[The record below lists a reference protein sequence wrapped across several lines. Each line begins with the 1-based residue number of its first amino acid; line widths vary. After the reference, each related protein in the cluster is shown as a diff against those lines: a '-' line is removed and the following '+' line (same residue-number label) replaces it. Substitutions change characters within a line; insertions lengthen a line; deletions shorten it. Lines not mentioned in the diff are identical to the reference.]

1 MAVLPIFEWIFSSKR
16 LFLVLYVL
24 TFWTRVRTRTRNSW
38 TRKYPDP
45 GLTLNRVFG
54 RSTRNPIMYRNKGLV
69 VAYQNI
75 V

>member
-24 TFWTRVRTRTRNSW
+24 TFWTRVRTQTRNSW

-45 GLTLNRVFG
+45 GLKKYRVFG
-54 RSTRNPIMYRNKGLV
+54 RSNRNHILKEV
-69 VAYQNI
+69 
-75 V
+75 